1 MPPEEQLIATA
12 EKAAMLMEQFER
24 RCDLIEQRLGLLVQQ
39 VPAAVRQSS
48 DGLLG
53 TLPDRLLHVMQAGIG
68 RSLEDHERRLQ
79 AASRDV
85 DSQAQALASR
95 MVALE
100 RLHRHLVW
108 KAAGIALASLLLLL
122 AGGAWLSLHYTRV
135 IDQNRLSADT
145 LQAYNDA
152 DVSLCDGRLCA
163 NLDTN
168 GRHYGDHGQYR
179 LVRRR

>member
-1 MPPEEQLIATA
+1 MQPEEQLVATA

-24 RCDLIEQRLGLLVQQ
+24 RCDLIEQHLGLLVQQ

-53 TLPDRLLHVMQAGIG
+53 SLPDRLLHVMQAGMG

-79 AASRDV
+79 AAGRDV
-85 DSQAQALASR
+85 DSRAQALASR
-95 MVALE
+95 MMALE

-108 KAAGIALASLLLLL
+108 KATGVALASLLLLL
-122 AGGAWLSLHYTRV
+122 AGGAWLSLHYARV

-145 LQAYNDA
+145 LQAYNEA